1 MLSGQVRRRVQG
13 VPKVN
18 ALQLIAI
25 SAVLLAFVSGMVIV
39 DNALNYCTEH
49 PDETC
54 CRPDVLCTDIPAWNI
69 LPLIGL
75 GFAML
80 MFAFALS
87 TEMQVTRL

>member
-1 MLSGQVRRRVQG
+1 MTRTA
-13 VPKVN
+13 
-18 ALQLIAI
+18 ALLLFLA
-25 SAVLLAFVSGMVIV
+25 ALLAFACGSFIV
-39 DNALNYCTEH
+39 DNALNYCTDH

-75 GFAML
+75 GFAVL

-87 TEMQVTRL
+87 TEIQVTRL